1 MYEMGQK
8 YNTQTAQQSD
18 KELKVRM
25 HAGRMKSNAKPLISA
40 MMDESRGVSSKLTHK
55 QYQEDRSI
63 ESMPYAETDSKDLRN
78 ME

>member
-55 QYQEDRSI
+55 
-63 ESMPYAETDSKDLRN
+63 
-78 ME
+78 